1 MFNLNDARFTLT
13 WGSIVQNNVAAFW
26 PDDSFRYIVVGN
38 EVIPESLAQF
48 ILLAMRNVATALA
61 AAGLQGQIKVSTS
74 VDTCVLG
81 DIFTK
86 GRT

>member
-1 MFNLNDARFTLT
+1 MSPPSGPTTPF
-13 WGSIVQNNVAAFW
+13 S
-26 PDDSFRYIVVGN
+26 YIVVGK

-48 ILLAMRNVATALA
+48 ILPAMRNVATALA

-81 DIFTK
+81 ESFPPSK
-86 GRT
+86 GAFSSAA